1 MTSQVKATIIHNHPV
16 TVVVREGDTCG
27 TERMIYKTEGEA
39 GKYHDSKSFELN
51 EWFSGNQE
59 IVIRETKSEV
69 K

>member
-16 TVVVREGDTCG
+16 TVVVREGDN
-27 TERMIYKTEGEA
+27 ERMIYKTEGKPGE
-39 GKYHDSKSFELN
+39 YHDSKSFDLN

-59 IVIRETKSEV
+59 IVIREIQPEK